1 MPHHNHMFGWRVSLD
16 PRKLSRHLC
25 ATLEHREDFSF
36 AVDEQVL
43 HAYLLPCP
51 AQTEA

>member
-1 MPHHNHMFGWRVSLD
+1 MPHHSHTFGWRVSLD